1 MDNQYNYNT
10 PNDQFQNQAKENTIP
25 SQISLILIITKAKEY
40 VKRKGDLFM
49 DNQYNYN
56 TPNDQFQN
64 QATGNGG
71 PDFHF
76 GQTDPDFSHRKKE
89 MKPRDHKKVAK
100 IAGGL
105 CFAVA
110 FGVIASAAFQTTNF
124 VGNALFGEKV
134 KTEKSSEKKV
144 DSTSLT
150 RTSSTVTSDVIA
162 SAAFQTTNFVGNA
175 LFGEKVKTEKSSEKK
190 VDSTSLTRTSSTVT
204 SDVSEVVNSVMPSV
218 VSITNMSVQQ
228 VQSFF
233 GGTSS
238 QEVQSS
244 GSGIIVGQND
254 TELLIATNN
263 SVVSITNMSVQQVQS
278 FFGGTSSQEV
288 QSSGSGII
296 VGQNDTELLIATNNH
311 VVEGS
316 TTLTVSFINESS
328 AEAKIKGT
336 DASRDLAVIAVPLEN
351 IEEETMGEIKVAT
364 LGDSTKLQ
372 VGEPVIAIGN
382 ALGYGQSVTTGIVSA
397 LNRQIDME
405 GFDAE
410 LIQTDAA
417 INPGNSGGA
426 LVNANGEVIGITTGI
441 VSALNRQ
448 IDMEG
453 FDAELIQTDA
463 AINPGN
469 SGGALVNANGEV
481 IGINT
486 VKVSSDAVEGM
497 GYAIPISDANETITT
512 LMNKETR
519 EQVPEDER
527 GFLGVEITNVEAE
540 SAELYG
546 MPTGVYIR
554 NVIEGTGAEKA
565 GLVRGGVITEL
576 DGSSVDSMTTLQNLL
591 SYYRVGETVTLTV
604 EMPGKDGSYE
614 EKEVEVVLSEKQ
626 TETAIPKR

>member
-1 MDNQYNYNT
+1 
-10 PNDQFQNQAKENTIP
+10 
-25 SQISLILIITKAKEY
+25 
-40 VKRKGDLFM
+40 M

-89 MKPRDHKKVAK
+89 KKPRDHKKVAK

-110 FGVIASAAFQTTNF
+110 FGVIAN
-124 VGNALFGEKV
+124 
-134 KTEKSSEKKV
+134 
-144 DSTSLT
+144 
-150 RTSSTVTSDVIA
+150 
-162 SAAFQTTNFVGNA
+162 AAFQTTNFVGNA

-204 SDVSEVVNSVMPSV
+204 SDVSEVVNSVMP
-218 VSITNMSVQQ
+218 
-228 VQSFF
+228 
-233 GGTSS
+233 
-238 QEVQSS
+238 
-244 GSGIIVGQND
+244 
-254 TELLIATNN
+254 

-382 ALGYGQSVTTGIVSA
+382 ALGYGQSV
-397 LNRQIDME
+397 
-405 GFDAE
+405 
-410 LIQTDAA
+410 
-417 INPGNSGGA
+417 
-426 LVNANGEVIGITTGI
+426 TTGI

>member
-1 MDNQYNYNT
+1 
-10 PNDQFQNQAKENTIP
+10 
-25 SQISLILIITKAKEY
+25 
-40 VKRKGDLFM
+40 M

-89 MKPRDHKKVAK
+89 KKPRDHKKVAK

-150 RTSSTVTSDVIA
+150 RTSSTVTSDV
-162 SAAFQTTNFVGNA
+162 
-175 LFGEKVKTEKSSEKK
+175 
-190 VDSTSLTRTSSTVT
+190 
-204 SDVSEVVNSVMPSV
+204 SEVVNSVMP
-218 VSITNMSVQQ
+218 
-228 VQSFF
+228 
-233 GGTSS
+233 
-238 QEVQSS
+238 
-244 GSGIIVGQND
+244 
-254 TELLIATNN
+254 

-426 LVNANGEVIGITTGI
+426 LVNANGEVIGI
-441 VSALNRQ
+441 
-448 IDMEG
+448 
-453 FDAELIQTDA
+453 
-463 AINPGN
+463 
-469 SGGALVNANGEV
+469 
-481 IGINT
+481 NT

-497 GYAIPISDANETITT
+497 GYAIPISDANETIIT

>member
-1 MDNQYNYNT
+1 
-10 PNDQFQNQAKENTIP
+10 
-25 SQISLILIITKAKEY
+25 
-40 VKRKGDLFM
+40 M

-71 PDFHF
+71 LDFHF

-89 MKPRDHKKVAK
+89 KKPRDHKKVAK

-134 KTEKSSEKKV
+134 KTEKP
-144 DSTSLT
+144 
-150 RTSSTVTSDVIA
+150 
-162 SAAFQTTNFVGNA
+162 
-175 LFGEKVKTEKSSEKK
+175 SEKK

-204 SDVSEVVNSVMPSV
+204 SDVSEVVNSVMP
-218 VSITNMSVQQ
+218 
-228 VQSFF
+228 
-233 GGTSS
+233 
-238 QEVQSS
+238 
-244 GSGIIVGQND
+244 
-254 TELLIATNN
+254 

-382 ALGYGQSVTTGIVSA
+382 ALGYGQSV
-397 LNRQIDME
+397 
-405 GFDAE
+405 
-410 LIQTDAA
+410 
-417 INPGNSGGA
+417 
-426 LVNANGEVIGITTGI
+426 TTGI

>member
-1 MDNQYNYNT
+1 
-10 PNDQFQNQAKENTIP
+10 
-25 SQISLILIITKAKEY
+25 
-40 VKRKGDLFM
+40 M

-64 QATGNGG
+64 QATGNGE

-89 MKPRDHKKVAK
+89 KKPRDHKKVAK

-150 RTSSTVTSDVIA
+150 RTSSTVTSDV
-162 SAAFQTTNFVGNA
+162 
-175 LFGEKVKTEKSSEKK
+175 
-190 VDSTSLTRTSSTVT
+190 
-204 SDVSEVVNSVMPSV
+204 SEVVNSVMP
-218 VSITNMSVQQ
+218 
-228 VQSFF
+228 
-233 GGTSS
+233 
-238 QEVQSS
+238 
-244 GSGIIVGQND
+244 
-254 TELLIATNN
+254 

-382 ALGYGQSVTTGIVSA
+382 ALGYGQSV
-397 LNRQIDME
+397 
-405 GFDAE
+405 
-410 LIQTDAA
+410 
-417 INPGNSGGA
+417 
-426 LVNANGEVIGITTGI
+426 TTGI

>member
-1 MDNQYNYNT
+1 
-10 PNDQFQNQAKENTIP
+10 
-25 SQISLILIITKAKEY
+25 
-40 VKRKGDLFM
+40 
-49 DNQYNYN
+49 
-56 TPNDQFQN
+56 
-64 QATGNGG
+64 
-71 PDFHF
+71 
-76 GQTDPDFSHRKKE
+76 
-89 MKPRDHKKVAK
+89 
-100 IAGGL
+100 
-105 CFAVA
+105 
-110 FGVIASAAFQTTNF
+110 
-124 VGNALFGEKV
+124 
-134 KTEKSSEKKV
+134 
-144 DSTSLT
+144 
-150 RTSSTVTSDVIA
+150 
-162 SAAFQTTNFVGNA
+162 
-175 LFGEKVKTEKSSEKK
+175 
-190 VDSTSLTRTSSTVT
+190 
-204 SDVSEVVNSVMPSV
+204 MP
-218 VSITNMSVQQ
+218 
-228 VQSFF
+228 
-233 GGTSS
+233 
-238 QEVQSS
+238 
-244 GSGIIVGQND
+244 
-254 TELLIATNN
+254 

-382 ALGYGQSVTTGIVSA
+382 ALGYGQSV
-397 LNRQIDME
+397 
-405 GFDAE
+405 
-410 LIQTDAA
+410 
-417 INPGNSGGA
+417 
-426 LVNANGEVIGITTGI
+426 TTGI

-614 EKEVEVVLSEKQ
+614 EKEVEVVLSEKE

>member
-1 MDNQYNYNT
+1 M
-10 PNDQFQNQAKENTIP
+10 
-25 SQISLILIITKAKEY
+25 
-40 VKRKGDLFM
+40 
-49 DNQYNYN
+49 
-56 TPNDQFQN
+56 
-64 QATGNGG
+64 
-71 PDFHF
+71 
-76 GQTDPDFSHRKKE
+76 QT
-89 MKPRDHKKVAK
+89 K

-150 RTSSTVTSDVIA
+150 RTSSTVTSDV
-162 SAAFQTTNFVGNA
+162 
-175 LFGEKVKTEKSSEKK
+175 
-190 VDSTSLTRTSSTVT
+190 
-204 SDVSEVVNSVMPSV
+204 SEVVNSVMP
-218 VSITNMSVQQ
+218 
-228 VQSFF
+228 
-233 GGTSS
+233 
-238 QEVQSS
+238 
-244 GSGIIVGQND
+244 
-254 TELLIATNN
+254 

-382 ALGYGQSVTTGIVSA
+382 ALGYGQSV
-397 LNRQIDME
+397 
-405 GFDAE
+405 
-410 LIQTDAA
+410 
-417 INPGNSGGA
+417 
-426 LVNANGEVIGITTGI
+426 TTGI

>member
-1 MDNQYNYNT
+1 M
-10 PNDQFQNQAKENTIP
+10 
-25 SQISLILIITKAKEY
+25 
-40 VKRKGDLFM
+40 
-49 DNQYNYN
+49 
-56 TPNDQFQN
+56 
-64 QATGNGG
+64 
-71 PDFHF
+71 
-76 GQTDPDFSHRKKE
+76 
-89 MKPRDHKKVAK
+89 
-100 IAGGL
+100 
-105 CFAVA
+105 
-110 FGVIASAAFQTTNF
+110 IASAAFQTTNF
-124 VGNALFGEKV
+124 VGNALS
-134 KTEKSSEKKV
+134 EKSK
-144 DSTSLT
+144 D
-150 RTSSTVTSDVIA
+150 R
-162 SAAFQTTNFVGNA
+162 
-175 LFGEKVKTEKSSEKK
+175 KSSEKK

-204 SDVSEVVNSVMPSV
+204 SDVSEVVNSVMP
-218 VSITNMSVQQ
+218 
-228 VQSFF
+228 
-233 GGTSS
+233 
-238 QEVQSS
+238 
-244 GSGIIVGQND
+244 
-254 TELLIATNN
+254 

-382 ALGYGQSVTTGIVSA
+382 ALGYGQSV
-397 LNRQIDME
+397 
-405 GFDAE
+405 
-410 LIQTDAA
+410 
-417 INPGNSGGA
+417 
-426 LVNANGEVIGITTGI
+426 TTGI